1 MRLHGKNEKV
11 NQVHMICRFCTI
23 HFLKDIPM
31 TFNLTKPHDTSTA
44 ATSEQHHKQAAEHF
58 EQAAKSHKEVVKLM
72 GANDHVSAQ
81 TQIKTAHEH
90 AAKAQDHAVEAAKKS
105 APVSK

>member
-11 NQVHMICRFCTI
+11 NQVHMICRFCII
-23 HFLKDIPM
+23 HFSKAIPM
-31 TFNLTKPHDTSTA
+31 TFNLTKPQDTAAA

-72 GANDHVSAQ
+72 GANDHASAQ

-105 APVSK
+105 ASVIK